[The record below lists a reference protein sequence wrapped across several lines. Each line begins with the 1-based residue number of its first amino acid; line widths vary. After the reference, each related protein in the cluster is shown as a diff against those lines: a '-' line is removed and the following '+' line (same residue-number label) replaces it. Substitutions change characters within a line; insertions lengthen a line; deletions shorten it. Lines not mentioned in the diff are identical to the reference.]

1 MAYCK
6 LISQADLV
14 SSYVDNTATKTGE
27 KVSWNIPLERDS
39 IIFEK
44 NSYIFSKR

>member
-1 MAYCK
+1 MCKQTFTNISQNQEYSMAYCK

-27 KVSWNIPLERDS
+27 KVS
-39 IIFEK
+39 
-44 NSYIFSKR
+44 